1 MSRTSLSRRTFL
13 RGAGALLA
21 LPTLE
26 AMLDGNGEALA
37 SGEPLPRRL
46 VIFFFGNGV
55 VLNRYLPSGTGSGW
69 VPSEALQPLAPV
81 KDYVSVVSGY
91 DLKTPD
97 LRAHHNGACGILSGY
112 PFISIPAG
120 SANFSSKFG
129 GPSIDQ
135 VAAARIGGATPYK
148 SLQLGISK
156 RAGPWEGPTL
166 QYVSHAGPD
175 APLPPTV
182 DPVKL
187 FTQLFSNFTAGSTT
201 DPRAALRASVL
212 DAVREDAVRLRGRL
226 GSADRARLD
235 AHLTQVSEL
244 RAQLLALPPVVTS
257 ACAPPASEATR
268 NVDVGGKEPF
278 TAVSRAMFRLLTL
291 ALACDLT
298 RVASIQFTGPVGDQ
312 VFSELGQVDN
322 QHELTHDPARQRDV
336 HDTVVFTFS
345 RFAELLTQLRGAVE
359 GTGNLL
365 DQSAVLCT
373 SDVSEG
379 LYHSCTDYP
388 LVVAGRAGG
397 ALTHPGVHLR
407 GSRQNTSDVLL
418 AVLRAVGA
426 DVGSVGGGAG
436 LSSTPCAG
444 LLA

>member
-1 MSRTSLSRRTFL
+1 
-13 RGAGALLA
+13 
-21 LPTLE
+21 
-26 AMLDGNGEALA
+26 
-37 SGEPLPRRL
+37 
-46 VIFFFGNGV
+46 
-55 VLNRYLPSGTGSGW
+55 

-91 DLKTPD
+91 DVWTPD
-97 LRAHHNGACGILSGY
+97 LRAHHNGACAILSGY
-112 PFISIPAG
+112 PFVSVPAG

-135 VAAARIGGATPYK
+135 VAASRIGGATPYK

-187 FTQLFSNFTAGSTT
+187 FTQLFSGFTAGSTT

-226 GSADRARLD
+226 GNADRARLD

-257 ACAPPASEATR
+257 ACAPPASVTTR

-278 TAVSRAMFRLLTL
+278 TAVSRAMFQLLTL
-291 ALACDLT
+291 AFACDLT

-322 QHELTHDPARQRDV
+322 QHELTHDPGRQDDV
-336 HDTVVFTFS
+336 HDTVVFTFT

-373 SDVSEG
+373 TDVCEG
-379 LYHSCTDYP
+379 LYHSCTDFP

-397 ALTHPGVHLR
+397 ALTYPGVHLR
-407 GSRQNTSDVLL
+407 GNGENTSDVLL

-444 LLA
+444 LLT